1 METVDAKQLDYEIKQ
16 TNDEINF
23 LHERILQLKN
33 ELRRNKQLLENLE
46 YQKKSIELY
55 NKK

>member
-1 METVDAKQLDYEIKQ
+1 MEIVDTKHLDDEIKQ

-23 LHERILQLKN
+23 LHERILQLQS
-33 ELRRNKQLLENLE
+33 ELSRNKQLLENLE